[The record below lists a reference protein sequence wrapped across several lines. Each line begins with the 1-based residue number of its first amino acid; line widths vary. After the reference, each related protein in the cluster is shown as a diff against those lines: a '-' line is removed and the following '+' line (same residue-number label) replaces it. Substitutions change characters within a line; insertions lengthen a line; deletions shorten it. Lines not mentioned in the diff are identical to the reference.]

1 MNSNGALIDFFIK
14 MKIFDDIKYLLFY
27 YFDSMLLSKLE
38 KIGDSIFLKLL
49 DYSPKIV
56 SQLQFNN
63 TWNVL
68 NTTIKSVI

>member
-1 MNSNGALIDFFIK
+1 MFIK

-27 YFDSMLLSKLE
+27 DFDSMLLSKLE
-38 KIGDSIFLKLL
+38 KIGDSIYLKLL
-49 DYSPKIV
+49 GYSPKIV